1 MDNQPNFC
9 PSQETNICLP
19 FIEIISESAEEQ
31 RTKHVTFVEGTAEA
45 KELEPLAVLDSNKD
59 LSIHNDFVEELAVSD
74 GLPINIWH

>member
-1 MDNQPNFC
+1 M
-9 PSQETNICLP
+9 
-19 FIEIISESAEEQ
+19 
-31 RTKHVTFVEGTAEA
+31 TFVEGTAEA